1 MISKSQLLE
10 FAINKFI
17 TFGSRSFTMDEL
29 AKELGM
35 SKKTIYSCF
44 KNKEELVS
52 ESLSFFIERI
62 KQEMEETIAKE
73 TDPLLKIILIY
84 QIGFNY
90 FEHFKPSFIFSIKKY
105 YPKADAVFESF
116 RDDIVN
122 HKVRNLLLEA
132 QYTGIFRKEIDIDLV
147 CELYFLRVEN
157 VVYKRNN
164 LFDTYSKESLLQHL
178 VVNNLRG
185 LTVSGYSNFYF
196 E

>member
-1 MISKSQLLE
+1 
-10 FAINKFI
+10 
-17 TFGSRSFTMDEL
+17 MDEL

-35 SKKTIYSCF
+35 SKKTIYSFF

-52 ESLSFFIERI
+52 ESLSFFVEKI

-73 TDPLLKIILIY
+73 TDPLVKVILIY

-90 FEHFKPSFIFSIKKY
+90 FKHFKPSFIFGIKKY

-116 RDDIVN
+116 RNNIVN
-122 HKVRNLLLEA
+122 NKVRNLLIEA
-132 QYTGIFRKEIDIDLV
+132 QQKSIIRQEVEVDLV
-147 CELYFLRVEN
+147 CELYFIRVEN
-157 VVYKRNN
+157 VVYKKNN
-164 LFDTYSKESLLQHL
+164 LFDGYSNESLLQHL

-185 LTVSGYSNFYF
+185 LTVSGYSNAFF